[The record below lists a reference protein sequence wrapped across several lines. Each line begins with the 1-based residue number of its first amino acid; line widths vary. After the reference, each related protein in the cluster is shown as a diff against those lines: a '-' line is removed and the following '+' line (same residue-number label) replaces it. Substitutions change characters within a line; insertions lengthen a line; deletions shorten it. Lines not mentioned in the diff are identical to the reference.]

1 MLNPKQL
8 IRNYRSKKKFLKLED
23 ELLFLLRKQEKIQ
36 GNYGAQFN
44 ELSCCVSQLIEY
56 LSLRHVDRDKEKEML
71 RVFSPNKDL
80 FHFASE
86 IGLKTS
92 TYLAFEGKS
101 LEAQERILGKI
112 AGPLQDKTLVNKL
125 FQCEFDLICK
135 VIAEI
140 LRIRYPDY
148 KEAFLH
154 LEEEL
159 LAYKQK

>member
-1 MLNPKQL
+1 
-8 IRNYRSKKKFLKLED
+8 
-23 ELLFLLRKQEKIQ
+23 
-36 GNYGAQFN
+36 
-44 ELSCCVSQLIEY
+44 
-56 LSLRHVDRDKEKEML
+56 ML
-71 RVFSPNKDL
+71 RIFSPNKDL

-92 TYLAFEGKS
+92 TYLVFEGKS

-112 AGPLQDKTLVNKL
+112 AGPLQDKILANEL
-125 FQCEFDLICK
+125 FQCEFDLIYEG
-135 VIAEI
+135 IAEI
-140 LRIRYPDY
+140 FRIRYPDY

>member
-135 VIAEI
+135 GIAEI

>member
-1 MLNPKQL
+1 MLSP
-8 IRNYRSKKKFLKLED
+8 IRALRQYRSKKKFLKLED
-23 ELLFLLRKQEKIQ
+23 ELLFQLRKEEKIE

-44 ELSCCVSQLIEY
+44 ELSCCISQLIEY
-56 LSLRHVDRDKEKEML
+56 LSITHVDRFKEKEML

-101 LEAQERILGKI
+101 LEAQDRILGKI
-112 AGPLQDKTLVNKL
+112 DGPLQEKILHNDL
-125 FQCEFDLICK
+125 FQFEFDLISK
-135 VIAEI
+135 GIADI
-140 LRIRYPDY
+140 LRIRYPEY
-148 KEAFLH
+148 SEAFSH

-159 LAYKQK
+159 EAYRQK

>member
-1 MLNPKQL
+1 M
-8 IRNYRSKKKFLKLED
+8 
-23 ELLFLLRKQEKIQ
+23 LFLLRKQEKIQ
-36 GNYGAQFN
+36 GNYGTQFN

-80 FHFASE
+80 FYFASE

-101 LEAQERILGKI
+101 IEAQERILGKI
-112 AGPLQDKTLVNKL
+112 AGPLQDKILVNEL

-135 VIAEI
+135 GIAEI

-148 KEAFLH
+148 KEAFLR